1 MAATSP
7 IMDISNVIISPLAM
21 AWRTDISGKSYVQEM
36 YEGSPVKKW
45 IKGIP
50 LEKTVPLA
58 EYPQASYFKHVASV
72 QLDTKNDKCLVR
84 FIPRI
89 EKEEYDRKTE
99 WIYLLVVNDRIV
111 KIGGT
116 RDGLR
121 GRTTSYCCGVHVV
134 ENGKSGKA
142 SVTNS
147 YIYNTFEFYLK
158 LGCQIEMYGYELPVI
173 TLPPITILDRQ
184 DVVIRPQTYQAYETI
199 FIENFVQLYGF
210 QPFLCNNCDS
220 KYKDAGG
227 DGTTTKKKRSV
238 KT

>member
-1 MAATSP
+1 MLFRS
-7 IMDISNVIISPLAM
+7 
-21 AWRTDISGKSYVQEM
+21 
-36 YEGSPVKKW
+36 
-45 IKGIP
+45 
-50 LEKTVPLA
+50 
-58 EYPQASYFKHVASV
+58 
-72 QLDTKNDKCLVR
+72 
-84 FIPRI
+84 
-89 EKEEYDRKTE
+89 E
-99 WIYLLVVNDRIV
+99 WIYLLVVNGRIV

-121 GRTTSYCCGVHVV
+121 GRTSSYCCGIHVV

-173 TLPPITILDRQ
+173 QLPPITILDRQ

-199 FIENFVQLYGF
+199 FIDNFVKLYGF

-220 KYKDAGG
+220 KYKDIVKAP
-227 DGTTTKKKRSV
+227 KKREKKE
-238 KT
+238 KTVVEVEVEPIV